1 MSISI
6 ILGAVAAA
14 GTALSVIFLPDIT
27 VKGKKVPFFW
37 VISFVAAVLAVI
49 LGCISAG
56 DVFSGLTDDMWSMA
70 EGRVSVN
77 PVKILILFFSMT
89 AISVFLDETGALGYL
104 ASKSV
109 GLAGKSQK
117 RLFFTV
123 FFVVSFLTVFTSND
137 VVILTF
143 TPFLCYFCKRAKVSP
158 TPYVVTEFVA
168 ANTFSMI
175 FIIGNPTNIYLAESY
190 GMTFFEYFSHMVVP
204 SLLGGAAALATLY
217 LLFRKQLSCPLSTD
231 DFSVTE
237 PKSPVLAI
245 ISAIILGICLIALV
259 VSDYVG
265 IESWAVALVAL
276 ILLLSVACVYYIRK
290 RKKPVEITG
299 TLKRLPY
306 QLIPFVLAMFVIV
319 LALKNNGVT
328 AAIADFLS
336 DVPDRLDILVYGT
349 SSALV
354 ANLVNNIPMS
364 VFYSAISENASAYAV
379 YAAVIGSNVGAF
391 FTPVGALAGI
401 MFTGLLKNLD
411 VKMSFFDFVKYGT
424 AIAVPT
430 LLASLGG
437 LYISYLIF

>member
-1 MSISI
+1 MSIAI
-6 ILGAVAAA
+6 ILGSVAAA
-14 GTALSVIFLPDIT
+14 GTALSVIFLPEIT
-27 VKGKKVPFFW
+27 VKGKKIPVFW
-37 VISFVAAVLAVI
+37 VVSFIAAILAVA
-49 LGCISAG
+49 LGSISSG
-56 DVFSGLTDDMWSMA
+56 DVWSELTADMGSML
-70 EGRVSVN
+70 EGRITVN
-77 PVKILILFFSMT
+77 PIKILILFFSMT
-89 AISVFLDETGALGYL
+89 AISVFLDETGALKYL

-109 GLAGKSQK
+109 KLAGKSQK

-123 FFVVSFLTVFTSND
+123 FFVVSLLTVFTSND

-143 TPFLCYFCKRAKVSP
+143 TPFLCYFCKNAKVSP
-158 TPYVVTEFVA
+158 MPYVVTEFVA

-190 GMTFFEYFSHMVVP
+190 GMTFFEYFSRMAIP
-204 SLLGGAAALATLY
+204 SVLGGAAALGTLY
-217 LLFRKQLSCPLSTD
+217 LLFRKQLSTPLSED
-231 DFSVTE
+231 DFSIVKPSE
-237 PKSPVLAI
+237 PVLAI
-245 ISAIILGICLIALV
+245 ISAVILLVCLAALV

-265 IESWAVALVAL
+265 IESWAIALAAMI
-276 ILLLSVACVYYIRK
+276 ILSIISGVYYISYK
-290 RKKPVEITG
+290 KKPVELVG

-319 LALKNNGVT
+319 LTLKSNGVT
-328 AAIADFLS
+328 AAIAELLS
-336 DVPDRLDILVYGT
+336 EVPEQLDILVYGT
-349 SSALV
+349 SSALI

-364 VFYSAISENASAYAV
+364 VFYSAILESASPYAV

-430 LLASLGG
+430 LIASMGG